1 MWYLLEGC
9 EGTQRIVRKKVEP
22 AWKKQELHPLQR
34 VWTAKAGMNGK
45 ELCPV
50 LFHAL
55 LTKQIEFWE
64 GVSN

>member
-9 EGTQRIVRKKVEP
+9 EGTQNCQKESRTCLEKARTP
-22 AWKKQELHPLQR
+22 PLQR

-64 GVSN
+64 RVSN